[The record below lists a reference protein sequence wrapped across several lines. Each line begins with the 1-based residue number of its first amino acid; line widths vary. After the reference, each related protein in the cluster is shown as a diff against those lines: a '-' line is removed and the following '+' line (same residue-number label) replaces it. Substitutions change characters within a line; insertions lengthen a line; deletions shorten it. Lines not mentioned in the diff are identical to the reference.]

1 MRRMKSLMVLISMA
15 VMTIAAGATT
25 VVPMNVDELSA
36 ASTQVLVGRAGESWS
51 AWDSA
56 HHTIYTY
63 TRFNVSQTLKGQA
76 AQTVT
81 LKQMG
86 GSSGGTRLVVHGIRY
101 FQPGEKAVVFVHASE
116 AGDGTMVITGLM
128 QGNFQVR
135 NVNGTEMASN
145 GVRGVERLDERSHVV
160 SEYVGTQIPL
170 RDLAARVRRQ
180 SHE

>member
-1 MRRMKSLMVLISMA
+1 MRGMNPLMILMTMA
-15 VMTIAAGATT
+15 VMAIASGATT
-25 VVPMNVDELSA
+25 VVPMDIDELST

-63 TRFNVSQTLKGQA
+63 TRFNVSETLKGQA

-128 QGNFQVR
+128 QGNF
-135 NVNGTEMASN
+135 
-145 GVRGVERLDERSHVV
+145 
-160 SEYVGTQIPL
+160 
-170 RDLAARVRRQ
+170 RVRKGNGPGMAGNGGAGGEKLEWQ
-180 SHE
+180 